1 MQNNVLSRH
10 LAIRVG
16 FAMLT
21 MAAHLQAQEPPSGAV
36 FETRT
41 HRFLEVAPGVHF
53 VSGTGKVFTFSNAL
67 VIVSSTDAIA
77 VDSHVTAMASE
88 ALVASVK
95 QLTDKP
101 VRFLINTHFHF
112 DHVHGN
118 PGFPA
123 GVNIVGHEVTRERL
137 LDNPLQDPIYLNS
150 VKRWRETIN
159 ELKAREA
166 AAADGQE

>member
-1 MQNNVLSRH
+1 
-10 LAIRVG
+10 
-16 FAMLT
+16 
-21 MAAHLQAQEPPSGAV
+21 MAA
-36 FETRT
+36 
-41 HRFLEVAPGVHF
+41 
-53 VSGTGKVFTFSNAL
+53 
-67 VIVSSTDAIA
+67 
-77 VDSHVTAMASE
+77 E

-118 PGFPA
+118 EGFPA
-123 GVNIVGHEVTRERL
+123 GVNIVGHEVTRQRL

-150 VKRWRETIN
+150 VKRWRETIK

-166 AAADGQE
+166 AAADGRRSLTQISDTSW